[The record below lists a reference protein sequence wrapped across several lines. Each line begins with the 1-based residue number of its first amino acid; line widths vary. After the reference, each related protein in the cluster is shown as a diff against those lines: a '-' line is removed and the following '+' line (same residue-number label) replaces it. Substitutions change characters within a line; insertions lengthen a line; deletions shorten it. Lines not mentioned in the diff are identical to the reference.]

1 MLTLASLAIAAIA
14 SAAAPAVPVPM
25 PVPMP
30 APMPAP
36 MHVPD
41 ALLAVTS
48 MPEPSGIVFCPALS
62 RYLVISD
69 DTGDKRLGNN
79 HAPWLF
85 AMDPSGQLDSTPL
98 PILGIE
104 KLNDAEAICKG
115 PAGSYLLATSQSKNR
130 KGQDKSARRMLLQLA
145 PGGRALRVLARLDLI
160 TAILA
165 SGAIP
170 GESLDIEAMAYRDDA
185 LYLGL
190 KSPQT
195 LDGAAII
202 LRIGDFAAALRSGW
216 LDPKKVARWQE
227 VQLRAQGASGE
238 VIQGVSDMSFL
249 PDGSLVL
256 LANSPKRMPPDGGG
270 ALYWLRPGTA
280 PQLLRRFPGQK
291 PEGVTLTEDERALMI
306 VIDRDRQ
313 QPMWLLHERPD
324 MGKANKKRVQHG
336 LGLDEKVREP

>member
-14 SAAAPAVPVPM
+14 SVAAPAV
-25 PVPMP
+25 P

-85 AMDPSGQLDSTPL
+85 AMSPSGQLDSTPL

-145 PGGRALRVLARLDLI
+145 PSGRALRVLARLDLI

-170 GESLDIEAMAYRDDA
+170 GDSLDIEAMAYRDDA

-238 VIQGVSDMSFL
+238 VFVLARLVARAAREQDDFRGTRIARHHLQRDLLLLGGEFSMERNNSEQGKE
-249 PDGSLVL
+249 
-256 LANSPKRMPPDGGG
+256 KRLHG
-270 ALYWLRPGTA
+270 
-280 PQLLRRFPGQK
+280 RRDYF
-291 PEGVTLTEDERALMI
+291 
-306 VIDRDRQ
+306 
-313 QPMWLLHERPD
+313 W
-324 MGKANKKRVQHG
+324 
-336 LGLDEKVREP
+336 

>member
-1 MLTLASLAIAAIA
+1 MSTLASLAIAAIA
-14 SAAAPAVPVPM
+14 SVAAPASLPVPM
-25 PVPMP
+25 Q
-30 APMPAP
+30 
-36 MHVPD
+36 VPD

-85 AMDPSGQLDSTPL
+85 AMSPSGQLDSAPL
-98 PILGIE
+98 PLLGIE

-130 KGQDKSARRMLLQLA
+130 KGQDKAARRMLLQLA
-145 PGGRALRVLARLDLI
+145 PSGRALRVLARLDLI
-160 TAILA
+160 TPILA

-170 GESLDIEAMAYRDDA
+170 GDSLDIEAMAYRDDA

-227 VQLRAQGASGE
+227 VKLRVQGASGE
-238 VIQGVSDMSFL
+238 VIQGISDMTFM

-280 PQLLRRFPGQK
+280 PQLLRRFLGHK
-291 PEGVTLTEDERALMI
+291 PEGVTLTADERALMI

-313 QPMWLLHERPD
+313 QPMWLLQERPD
-324 MGKANKKRVQHG
+324 RGKANKKTVQHG
-336 LGLDEKVREP
+336 LGLDGKVREP